1 MSTFHTVGNKTA
13 RFRPSNG
20 SGAGVRRLIFTNK
33 ATGGHDNHYVV
44 GAGVG
49 AKSVAVKQAL
59 KKRANNK
66 ADGTPCCSGK

>member
-20 SGAGVRRLIFTNK
+20 SGAERRLIFTNK

-44 GAGVG
+44 GAGG
-49 AKSVAVKQAL
+49 G
-59 KKRANNK
+59 KK
-66 ADGTPCCSGK
+66 CCC